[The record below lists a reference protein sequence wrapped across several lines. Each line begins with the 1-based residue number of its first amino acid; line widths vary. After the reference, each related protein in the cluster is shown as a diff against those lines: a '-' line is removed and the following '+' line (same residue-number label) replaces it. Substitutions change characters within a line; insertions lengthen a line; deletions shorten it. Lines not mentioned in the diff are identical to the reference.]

1 MTVQLK
7 WGLRFLAVAVLAL
20 CLAPLVLD
28 RETVFRLGAED
39 GPIEQGSSRDR
50 SGCGWQQRSEPWG
63 APCRLAVGC
72 RWRLPW

>member
-39 GPIEQGSSRDR
+39 GPIEQGSI
-50 SGCGWQQRSEPWG
+50 WVWLAAAVWTLG

>member
-39 GPIEQGSSRDR
+39 GPIEQGSI
-50 SGCGWQQRSEPWG
+50 WVW
-63 APCRLAVGC
+63 LAAAVWTLGRTLQAR
-72 RWRLPW
+72 RWRSPW

>member
-20 CLAPLVLD
+20 GLAPLVLD

-39 GPIEQGSSRDR
+39 GPIEQGSI
-50 SGCGWQQRSEPWG
+50 WVW
-63 APCRLAVGC
+63 LAAAV
-72 RWRLPW
+72 

>member
-39 GPIEQGSSRDR
+39 GPLEQGSI
-50 SGCGWQQRSEPWG
+50 WVW
-63 APCRLAVGC
+63 LAAAV
-72 RWRLPW
+72 